1 MIYKNNLK
9 TLWRGILTILFI
21 ILSILNFI
29 RIDSNSHSAS
39 DTLRPFLLQTVI
51 LLVALFL
58 IYKLITKEFKQ
69 G

>member
-1 MIYKNNLK
+1 MKDQNKLK
-9 TLWRGILTILFI
+9 TLWRWGLAILFI
-21 ILSILNFI
+21 ILTITNFI

-51 LLVALFL
+51 LIIVLFL
-58 IYKLITKEFKQ
+58 IYKLITKEFRQ